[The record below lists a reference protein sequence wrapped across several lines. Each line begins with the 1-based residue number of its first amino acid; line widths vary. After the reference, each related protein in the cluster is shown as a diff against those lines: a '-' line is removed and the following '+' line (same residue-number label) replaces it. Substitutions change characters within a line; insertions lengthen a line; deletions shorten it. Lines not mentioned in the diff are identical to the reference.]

1 MAVRLNLRDCVPV
14 AAELCAGML
23 ANSEG
28 PKTAEEAVELLD
40 ELVHILRNHS
50 FESQSDQD

>member
-50 FESQSDQD
+50 FESQGDQD